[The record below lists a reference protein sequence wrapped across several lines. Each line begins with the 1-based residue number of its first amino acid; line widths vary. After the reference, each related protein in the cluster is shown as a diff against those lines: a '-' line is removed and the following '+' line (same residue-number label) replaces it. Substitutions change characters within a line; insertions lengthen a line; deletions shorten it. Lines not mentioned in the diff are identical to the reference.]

1 MKKILFVVVAVAL
14 LGTAFGQKKK
24 DWSKLNVDRAGDHFM
39 IQISKDNWT
48 GVPDSIKNRM
58 TGFSRG
64 LNVAV
69 MLNKPFKS
77 DPRWSVALGLG
88 ISHSSIFFKNTS
100 VDLKAAGTVLPFR
113 NLDSSDRFKKYK
125 LANTFAEVPIE
136 LRYTFDPINEKK
148 SWKIALG
155 VKVGTMLNAHTKGK
169 TLQNKSGTTIGSFT
183 EKESKKTFFNG
194 TRLSATARVGIGNF
208 SLFGAY
214 SITSLL
220 KDVAGAAIRP
230 YQIGLAISGL

>member
-1 MKKILFVVVAVAL
+1 MKKILSVVVAVAL

-169 TLQNKSGTTIGSFT
+169 TLQNKSGTTIGSFI